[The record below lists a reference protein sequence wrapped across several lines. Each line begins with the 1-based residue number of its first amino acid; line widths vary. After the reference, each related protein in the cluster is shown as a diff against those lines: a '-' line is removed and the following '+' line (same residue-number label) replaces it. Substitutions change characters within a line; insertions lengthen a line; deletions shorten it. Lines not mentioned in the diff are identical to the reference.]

1 MAQNEYDV
9 DIKLSLENS
18 IDSLT
23 SKLDRVNKKIEEKI
37 VSYQRQFQKIKTPD
51 KGTEQDYI
59 KSQMST
65 DQMYVDLSSKKQK
78 YTKGLEAAKALKGK
92 IQAVDTAGIQTE
104 LLTLVD
110 NLPYINELLPILKEA
125 RIKTADLAKTV
136 KLAKSE
142 ADKIKTAKA
151 VSKPKVM
158 SESSTKLT
166 TVPQTQKKRP
176 VVVVP
181 DDVTDRDSYRQ
192 AKELIEARKAN
203 NLKYGANKTLP
214 AYDKTRKMIAE
225 SESRGHAKYT
235 QEEAQQIFEMV
246 MNEEELK
253 KMVSSK
259 PRGGAI
265 EKGKAYLTRNGY
277 GTFLPKDS
285 TDIVPGGHYSQTEG
299 LMPNE
304 SIKINA
310 PKDWAK
316 VSKLTGVDLGSKY
329 GQASMFQVD
338 EYYSQ
343 LQEGVE
349 QLKTQLETAS
359 VEQKPLIEAKLK
371 KLNEAAGIIVSTITE
386 AINNTSVEEIKNK
399 AINNATVRDNGMFGS
414 DFDPDAPYAKIS
426 PLMRE
431 IQGRFGTKPTD
442 FEMGLADNN
451 KPMQR
456 QYEPDVV
463 RKEDLNEAKEKS
475 VAIAEMETKAKETME
490 YLSGQ
495 FWADFSKAL
504 NEHGAEGAT
513 ELVNQ
518 ILAQQKDILRG
529 NVEESKDLHF
539 GSEIGDIGRD
549 NGEGTFNR
557 QLEIPIYDDD
567 KTGSGTE
574 LEAQAEEFQQESAQA
589 KQKMTS
595 SIKSFTEAIL
605 KVVDFEYENAMDS
618 SSRVGLGKLK
628 EKLEKNLGAFYNPDE
643 KSIQQN
649 YDESFNRAARLLTI
663 GPMQVQNWQT
673 YADKTGIS
681 FQQSVKRTTSA
692 MEPDEKDEF
701 LADVSESVKAYNRFK
716 AVIKDDWSNLDDA
729 LNAALSADNKETR
742 EIIAQ
747 INSFKGDSQ
756 KWENWKSAFIQEMT
770 PGGPSANVGG
780 DVSQKVDKGM
790 PLPLDAASYGKLSPK
805 ARNIQG
811 HGLGQAI
818 LGTFGTTDVEE
829 GIKRG
834 EERLKQL
841 ETFVDKAEEKYSEA
855 QATIERIQQEY
866 GTHITDKGTIVDF
879 DLPLW
884 ADENTSKKDIRKKT
898 NIDINQ
904 YQKAQEIVDNQPGG
918 QQEIDYVKALLS
930 QLYDAR
936 DRRNLALATQNAKTV
951 TVPEDLTGNSSTF
964 LAPVDRAQ
972 DERNQEMA
980 KQLGLLKEEEQQAK
994 QTEQA
999 VVEAENNKQEEVAQT
1014 TAEVEK
1020 QVESVKQQEEGS
1032 ATATT
1037 IPMEEPVPTVQEP
1050 IEEVQSNIPD
1060 HVNSLQESIDKEKE
1074 KLAVSKDL
1082 TEQLV
1087 KESEAFKMVQEAVMG
1102 EVEATNK
1109 ATEGEID
1116 WAKRVAEIK
1125 QELRDT
1131 AKALE
1136 EKKAAEEKVKS
1147 KEESKPKEEEVSNPF
1162 TNFTDDELRNAGRV
1176 PLSGG
1181 EMVSY
1186 GGGKKES
1193 QLISKYLAEYQKRL
1207 NLGKEVNAIAY
1218 KINELSKDGTKAS
1231 EQELANLKEQFESKK
1246 KAYDAQ
1252 IQYMEDNDLIKTVE
1266 QAGGQSQTRIGN
1278 VILSARGAENV
1289 KQKSSVIKGNYLTSD
1304 SKNVRTADKA
1314 RASEEKKSLNNA
1326 IDRQKDYNALIQEE
1340 YELKRRIQGSSGD
1353 KQVEQQNRL
1362 VEVRQELQAYSDMS
1376 TKINENGQLI
1386 GQQVDKQKLLDQLAQ
1401 STYLTEQD
1409 RAKKEREI
1417 NNLYS
1422 EQQAKLSRFKIQNAQ
1437 SAGSNTANTAQE
1449 INKYLKSLEQIGT
1462 LEREKARLQMKGGSL
1477 SGMAAIENRSLISNY
1492 DRQISSLQNQYSFKQ
1507 LADGR
1512 TTLNGIELTE
1522 EEINRIEQERSKI
1535 LDRNNAKM
1543 AQTQE
1548 TVQQTKGFLKKLKDN
1563 FYQSFQQIGSY
1574 VMSLFSFQGIE
1585 RAFSAVINR
1594 TSELDSKMVD
1604 LQIASGYTREEVSG
1618 MMLDFNKLGKQ
1629 IGKTTSEIA
1638 EAAND
1643 WLRAGYDGAAAS
1655 QLTEA
1660 SMNLSTLGMINSAD
1674 ATSYLISVMKGWK
1687 LEVNDIDE
1695 VVDRLVKVDM
1705 AAAIS
1710 AGDLAEAM
1718 SRANNSAQMAG
1729 STLDRYIGYLTTMT
1743 DVTQKSAASIGE
1755 SMKTVYSRY
1764 QNIAAG
1770 KFVAAQSDIESENY
1784 NEDEWSN
1791 LNDVE
1796 KALGSLG
1803 IKIRDSVDNFR
1814 NFDDVI
1820 DEITSKWSSFSDVQ
1834 QSGIATALAGTR
1846 QRENLITMFENFDL
1860 VQKYEQIAANSY
1872 GTAAKKMEAYTDSVE
1887 AARQRITT
1895 SVEKFVLSI
1904 STSKL
1909 IKKVYNVV
1917 ADLTENIYALSGAIV
1932 GFLLLFNTSGT
1943 VNSFFGG
1950 VGKVQ
1955 QKLVNYSLSQIKL
1968 GQSNQD
1974 LIHGAN
1980 DVRNYRSGIVANV
1993 EESFIVAQKEAFSK
2007 SMTKTIDGL
2016 DTLTEETRTMLKDG
2030 MIPCQNSLL
2039 GLTKA
2044 QKEEMSSLLLRTST
2058 AAQDVA
2064 VRQANMANLISTTA
2078 AEAILGTVT
2087 EQKKEAVLRAIIQE
2101 NETTATEERLQQAMQ
2116 EETYRRQA
2124 AARILDTETPEQI
2137 RTGLGGNLG
2146 ASSRMSIWTAAR
2158 DTAISAGSMAIGVG
2172 LGNRAGNLFGE
2183 TGKTI
2188 GMSIGGVAGNVIGSQ
2203 IVSKLASGVRMKAA
2217 LASVGGGWAIV
2228 GVGIVAAIAGG
2239 MKDAFDKKKKEL
2251 AEAASE
2257 AAQTYTDTLNASA
2270 EAINFDKLV
2279 SGVDY
2284 LGRNISLTEEEYQSF
2299 LDSSNALAESFPDL
2313 VVRTDEFGN
2322 KLIGP
2327 DGLEGKVGAVTEK
2340 VNEMTDS
2347 AKEFADTELFKRQ
2360 NVTWFGIPLGQKSG
2374 FSNAFDEQRKVIQ
2387 SAKNALY
2394 SNGASYGVTTMGWG
2408 ITQDIDN
2415 KESLLKNMETQG
2427 IDKNSSE
2434 YQNLKKQINDLKANR
2449 NALLE
2454 DISNA
2459 SETLAEYTDQLIS
2472 YASTANGI
2480 KDLGNNFSGLQDQ
2493 IDAFNDQQ
2501 KNILNNSIKIAVKDI
2516 SFTNEKEYEQK
2527 VLALVKET
2535 STLLEQNPVIA
2546 DIYYGVGEFKT
2557 LGEQQ
2562 DAMEK
2567 MIPIFEEIF
2576 GADGYDDAEKAII
2589 EHLGLKIVVDGDKTS
2604 IEIESLGETFAKGF
2618 ANSVATE
2625 ATAQKWNDFI
2635 GTLTQGQ
2642 YKQLNSLQK
2651 GGWITAGSVYNPGM
2665 VRKMLGVDEY
2675 QTTDIRT
2682 LVNQY
2687 KRKRGNGWFDSN
2699 GRTEAGNTARNEY
2712 SQFQNDLMSNPDE
2725 RSSFS
2730 KYMLSKTEIGEKFA
2744 SYGQD
2749 FMERF
2754 EAMQSQLA
2762 EDIKG
2767 KTPEEVNKA
2776 MNDFYKQLDLES
2788 GLQEEIN
2795 AMKPITEA
2803 IAQQV
2808 FSNID
2813 VDGYIDS
2820 WSELKAAFED
2830 IKGVYDDLA
2839 NAQSE
2844 MNSQGHLQVQ
2854 TVLDLLDSD
2863 ENYIQAL
2870 YVENEQIKLKSNAE
2884 EIMNEVKLR
2893 GLQISLQQ
2901 SIAEKE
2907 LEKAQLESQLRAL
2920 YGKKIYTEAAD
2931 DTVNATDNKIT
2942 AFQAE
2947 SDALADVTNSY
2958 LTLAQAELLAN
2969 KAKLATD
2976 ARSIASMEKQAKG
2989 FTATDTIKSTQL
3001 KQVDRSKIIDY
3012 SAMSDDEYEAQKNY
3026 LERSLKAIA
3035 GEFDYDDKTG
3045 QFSYNMDK
3053 QGHYTEG
3060 VLGMKQHLEG
3070 IVTDIINS
3078 GAKAGKT
3085 FGKVYDSL
3093 KGASKDAKDSVND
3106 LLKALDSLIDKE
3118 WEAMKVWDEDKQ
3130 ESTGYTAYFKRK
3142 RESLAKLAAVA
3153 KSKMDSAKTE
3163 EERADAEK
3171 DYIEYQKAINNLD
3184 DEEIEDKYNLLELQ
3198 GASLDKLIAMQ
3209 KVYIQT
3215 SDTEE
3220 ENIERKKKLLEL
3232 IHQQIELEREVS
3244 EWQRDNNQHFID
3256 RLKGDAYSNPAYDVA
3271 MNNQIDAI
3279 SNEIELTQKN
3289 LNKYYNEA
3297 VQGYIKSGSSY
3308 QDALNLAY
3316 TGNSDA
3322 SKSLRDEMTKY
3333 YDLIDNRAE
3342 LTIQKME
3349 DKADDLNRRLDLM
3362 EKEKPDEWFK
3372 IGDIDSYYTQ
3382 RMDLLQK
3389 QVELYQDTLKDTS
3402 DMTDEQ
3408 IQNIVDSLNEATL
3421 NLKQAQIDNLKDQTD
3436 LQSKQY
3442 DAIVYRIN
3450 LWKDEI
3456 QDAIDA
3462 IKKAYEDEI
3471 KPIQDVSDELE
3482 RQAKLEDLL
3491 AAKKAAAKEK
3501 ERVALNALYKNGYIS
3516 QKPEMVETQER
3527 LKTIIFYFQG
3537 KEVKYGLYL

>member
-9 DIKLSLENS
+9 NIKLNLENS

-23 SKLDRVNKKIEEKI
+23 SKLDRVDKKIEGKI
-37 VSYQRQFQKIKTPD
+37 ISYQKQFQKIKTPD

-65 DQMYVDLSSKKQK
+65 DQAYIDLSSKKKK

-142 ADKIKTAKA
+142 ADKIKTVKT
-151 VSKPKVM
+151 VSKPKVV
-158 SESSTKLT
+158 SEPKATPT

-181 DDVTDRDSYRQ
+181 DDVTDKDSYKQ

-285 TDIVPGGHYSQTEG
+285 ADIVPGGHYSQTDG

-304 SIKINA
+304 SIKVNA
-310 PKDWAK
+310 PKAWAK
-316 VSKLTGVDLGSKY
+316 VSKLTGADLGSKY

-359 VEQKPLIEAKLK
+359 VEQKPLIEAKIK

-399 AINNATVRDNGMFGS
+399 AIANAIVRDNGMFGS
-414 DFDPDAPYAKIS
+414 DFDPDAPYAKTS

-442 FEMGLADNN
+442 FEMELIDNN

-456 QYEPDVV
+456 QYEPEVV
-463 RKEDLNEAKEKS
+463 RKENLSEAKEKAAS
-475 VAIAEMETKAKETME
+475 IAEMETKAKETME

-495 FWADFSKAL
+495 FWTDFSKAL

-518 ILAQQKDILRG
+518 ILAQQKDVLRG

-557 QLEIPIYDDD
+557 QLEIPVYDDD

-574 LEAQAEEFQQESAQA
+574 LEAQAEQFQQESAQA
-589 KQKMTS
+589 EQKMTS

-618 SSRVGLGKLK
+618 SSKVGLGKLK

-649 YDESFNRAARLLTI
+649 YDESFNRAARLLTV

-673 YADKTGIS
+673 YADKTGIT

-701 LADVSESVKAYNRFK
+701 LVDVSESVKAYNRFK
-716 AVIKDDWSNLDDA
+716 AVLKDDWSNLDEA

-756 KWENWKSAFIQEMT
+756 KWESWKSAFKQEMT

-780 DVSQKVDKGM
+780 DTSQKVDKGM
-790 PLPLDAASYGKLSPK
+790 PLPLTAVSHGKLSPK

-884 ADENTSKKDIRKKT
+884 ADKNTSKKDIRKKT

-936 DRRNLALATQNAKTV
+936 DRRNLALATQNAKVITA
-951 TVPEDLTGNSSTF
+951 PEDLTGNSSTF
-964 LAPVDRAQ
+964 LAPTDKAQ

-1014 TAEVEK
+1014 TAEVKK

-1037 IPMEEPVPTVQEP
+1037 IPMEETVPIVQEP

-1074 KLAVSKDL
+1074 KLVVSKDL

-1109 ATEGEID
+1109 ATEGETD

-1136 EKKAAEEKVKS
+1136 EKKAAEEKKP

-1186 GGGKKES
+1186 GGGRKES

-1252 IQYMEDNDLIKTVE
+1252 VQYMEDNDLVKTVE

-1289 KQKSSVIKGNYLTSD
+1289 KQKSGVIKGNYLTSD

-1340 YELKRRIQGSSGD
+1340 YELKRKIQGSSGD

-1362 VEVRQELQAYSDMS
+1362 AEVRQELQAYSDMS

-1386 GQQVDKQKLLDQLAQ
+1386 GQQADKQKLLDQLAQ

-1422 EQQAKLSRFKIQNAQ
+1422 EQQAKLSRFKMQNAQ
-1437 SAGSNTANTAQE
+1437 SAGSNTVNTTQE

-1492 DRQISSLQNQYSFKQ
+1492 DRQISGLQNQYSFKQ

-1548 TVQQTKGFLKKLKDN
+1548 TVQQTKGFLEKLKDN

-1655 QLTEA
+1655 QLTQA

-1687 LEVNDIDE
+1687 LEANEIDD

-1705 AAAIS
+1705 AAA
-1710 AGDLAEAM
+1710 
-1718 SRANNSAQMAG
+1718 
-1729 STLDRYIGYLTTMT
+1729 
-1743 DVTQKSAASIGE
+1743 
-1755 SMKTVYSRY
+1755 
-1764 QNIAAG
+1764 
-1770 KFVAAQSDIESENY
+1770 
-1784 NEDEWSN
+1784 
-1791 LNDVE
+1791 
-1796 KALGSLG
+1796 
-1803 IKIRDSVDNFR
+1803 
-1814 NFDDVI
+1814 
-1820 DEITSKWSSFSDVQ
+1820 
-1834 QSGIATALAGTR
+1834 
-1846 QRENLITMFENFDL
+1846 
-1860 VQKYEQIAANSY
+1860 
-1872 GTAAKKMEAYTDSVE
+1872 
-1887 AARQRITT
+1887 
-1895 SVEKFVLSI
+1895 
-1904 STSKL
+1904 
-1909 IKKVYNVV
+1909 
-1917 ADLTENIYALSGAIV
+1917 
-1932 GFLLLFNTSGT
+1932 
-1943 VNSFFGG
+1943 
-1950 VGKVQ
+1950 
-1955 QKLVNYSLSQIKL
+1955 
-1968 GQSNQD
+1968 
-1974 LIHGAN
+1974 
-1980 DVRNYRSGIVANV
+1980 
-1993 EESFIVAQKEAFSK
+1993 
-2007 SMTKTIDGL
+2007 
-2016 DTLTEETRTMLKDG
+2016 
-2030 MIPCQNSLL
+2030 
-2039 GLTKA
+2039 
-2044 QKEEMSSLLLRTST
+2044 
-2058 AAQDVA
+2058 
-2064 VRQANMANLISTTA
+2064 
-2078 AEAILGTVT
+2078 
-2087 EQKKEAVLRAIIQE
+2087 
-2101 NETTATEERLQQAMQ
+2101 
-2116 EETYRRQA
+2116 
-2124 AARILDTETPEQI
+2124 
-2137 RTGLGGNLG
+2137 
-2146 ASSRMSIWTAAR
+2146 
-2158 DTAISAGSMAIGVG
+2158 
-2172 LGNRAGNLFGE
+2172 
-2183 TGKTI
+2183 
-2188 GMSIGGVAGNVIGSQ
+2188 
-2203 IVSKLASGVRMKAA
+2203 
-2217 LASVGGGWAIV
+2217 
-2228 GVGIVAAIAGG
+2228 
-2239 MKDAFDKKKKEL
+2239 
-2251 AEAASE
+2251 
-2257 AAQTYTDTLNASA
+2257 
-2270 EAINFDKLV
+2270 
-2279 SGVDY
+2279 
-2284 LGRNISLTEEEYQSF
+2284 
-2299 LDSSNALAESFPDL
+2299 
-2313 VVRTDEFGN
+2313 
-2322 KLIGP
+2322 
-2327 DGLEGKVGAVTEK
+2327 
-2340 VNEMTDS
+2340 
-2347 AKEFADTELFKRQ
+2347 
-2360 NVTWFGIPLGQKSG
+2360 
-2374 FSNAFDEQRKVIQ
+2374 
-2387 SAKNALY
+2387 
-2394 SNGASYGVTTMGWG
+2394 
-2408 ITQDIDN
+2408 
-2415 KESLLKNMETQG
+2415 
-2427 IDKNSSE
+2427 
-2434 YQNLKKQINDLKANR
+2434 
-2449 NALLE
+2449 
-2454 DISNA
+2454 
-2459 SETLAEYTDQLIS
+2459 
-2472 YASTANGI
+2472 
-2480 KDLGNNFSGLQDQ
+2480 
-2493 IDAFNDQQ
+2493 
-2501 KNILNNSIKIAVKDI
+2501 
-2516 SFTNEKEYEQK
+2516 
-2527 VLALVKET
+2527 
-2535 STLLEQNPVIA
+2535 
-2546 DIYYGVGEFKT
+2546 
-2557 LGEQQ
+2557 
-2562 DAMEK
+2562 
-2567 MIPIFEEIF
+2567 
-2576 GADGYDDAEKAII
+2576 
-2589 EHLGLKIVVDGDKTS
+2589 
-2604 IEIESLGETFAKGF
+2604 
-2618 ANSVATE
+2618 
-2625 ATAQKWNDFI
+2625 
-2635 GTLTQGQ
+2635 
-2642 YKQLNSLQK
+2642 
-2651 GGWITAGSVYNPGM
+2651 
-2665 VRKMLGVDEY
+2665 
-2675 QTTDIRT
+2675 
-2682 LVNQY
+2682 
-2687 KRKRGNGWFDSN
+2687 
-2699 GRTEAGNTARNEY
+2699 
-2712 SQFQNDLMSNPDE
+2712 
-2725 RSSFS
+2725 
-2730 KYMLSKTEIGEKFA
+2730 
-2744 SYGQD
+2744 
-2749 FMERF
+2749 
-2754 EAMQSQLA
+2754 
-2762 EDIKG
+2762 
-2767 KTPEEVNKA
+2767 
-2776 MNDFYKQLDLES
+2776 
-2788 GLQEEIN
+2788 
-2795 AMKPITEA
+2795 
-2803 IAQQV
+2803 
-2808 FSNID
+2808 
-2813 VDGYIDS
+2813 
-2820 WSELKAAFED
+2820 
-2830 IKGVYDDLA
+2830 
-2839 NAQSE
+2839 
-2844 MNSQGHLQVQ
+2844 
-2854 TVLDLLDSD
+2854 
-2863 ENYIQAL
+2863 
-2870 YVENEQIKLKSNAE
+2870 
-2884 EIMNEVKLR
+2884 
-2893 GLQISLQQ
+2893 
-2901 SIAEKE
+2901 
-2907 LEKAQLESQLRAL
+2907 
-2920 YGKKIYTEAAD
+2920 
-2931 DTVNATDNKIT
+2931 
-2942 AFQAE
+2942 
-2947 SDALADVTNSY
+2947 
-2958 LTLAQAELLAN
+2958 
-2969 KAKLATD
+2969 
-2976 ARSIASMEKQAKG
+2976 
-2989 FTATDTIKSTQL
+2989 
-3001 KQVDRSKIIDY
+3001 
-3012 SAMSDDEYEAQKNY
+3012 
-3026 LERSLKAIA
+3026 
-3035 GEFDYDDKTG
+3035 
-3045 QFSYNMDK
+3045 
-3053 QGHYTEG
+3053 
-3060 VLGMKQHLEG
+3060 
-3070 IVTDIINS
+3070 
-3078 GAKAGKT
+3078 
-3085 FGKVYDSL
+3085 
-3093 KGASKDAKDSVND
+3093 
-3106 LLKALDSLIDKE
+3106 
-3118 WEAMKVWDEDKQ
+3118 
-3130 ESTGYTAYFKRK
+3130 
-3142 RESLAKLAAVA
+3142 
-3153 KSKMDSAKTE
+3153 
-3163 EERADAEK
+3163 
-3171 DYIEYQKAINNLD
+3171 
-3184 DEEIEDKYNLLELQ
+3184 
-3198 GASLDKLIAMQ
+3198 
-3209 KVYIQT
+3209 
-3215 SDTEE
+3215 
-3220 ENIERKKKLLEL
+3220 
-3232 IHQQIELEREVS
+3232 
-3244 EWQRDNNQHFID
+3244 
-3256 RLKGDAYSNPAYDVA
+3256 
-3271 MNNQIDAI
+3271 
-3279 SNEIELTQKN
+3279 
-3289 LNKYYNEA
+3289 
-3297 VQGYIKSGSSY
+3297 
-3308 QDALNLAY
+3308 
-3316 TGNSDA
+3316 
-3322 SKSLRDEMTKY
+3322 
-3333 YDLIDNRAE
+3333 
-3342 LTIQKME
+3342 
-3349 DKADDLNRRLDLM
+3349 
-3362 EKEKPDEWFK
+3362 
-3372 IGDIDSYYTQ
+3372 
-3382 RMDLLQK
+3382 
-3389 QVELYQDTLKDTS
+3389 
-3402 DMTDEQ
+3402 
-3408 IQNIVDSLNEATL
+3408 
-3421 NLKQAQIDNLKDQTD
+3421 
-3436 LQSKQY
+3436 
-3442 DAIVYRIN
+3442 
-3450 LWKDEI
+3450 
-3456 QDAIDA
+3456 
-3462 IKKAYEDEI
+3462 
-3471 KPIQDVSDELE
+3471 
-3482 RQAKLEDLL
+3482 
-3491 AAKKAAAKEK
+3491 
-3501 ERVALNALYKNGYIS
+3501 
-3516 QKPEMVETQER
+3516 
-3527 LKTIIFYFQG
+3527 
-3537 KEVKYGLYL
+3537 

>member
-23 SKLDRVNKKIEEKI
+23 SKLDRVDKKIEEKI
-37 VSYQRQFQKIKTPD
+37 ASYQRQFQKIKTPD

-142 ADKIKTAKA
+142 ADKIKTVKT
-151 VSKPKVM
+151 VSKPKVV
-158 SESSTKLT
+158 SESSAKPT
-166 TVPQTQKKRP
+166 TVPQPQKKRP

-181 DDVTDRDSYRQ
+181 DDVTDKDSYRQ

-225 SESRGHAKYT
+225 SETRGHAKYT

-285 TDIVPGGHYSQTEG
+285 TNIVPGGHYSQTEG

-310 PKDWAK
+310 PKAWTK
-316 VSKLTGVDLGSKY
+316 VSKLTGVDLGSNY
-329 GQASMFQVD
+329 GQASMFQID

-349 QLKTQLETAS
+349 QLKAQLETAS
-359 VEQKPLIEAKLK
+359 AEQKPLIEAKLK
-371 KLNEAAGIIVSTITE
+371 KLNETAGIIVSTITE

-399 AINNATVRDNGMFGS
+399 AISNATIRDNGMFGS
-414 DFDPDAPYAKIS
+414 DFDPDAPYAKTS

-442 FEMGLADNN
+442 FEMELTDNN

-456 QYEPDVV
+456 QYESEVV
-463 RKEDLNEAKEKS
+463 RKEDLSEAKEKS

-663 GPMQVQNWQT
+663 GPTQVQNWQT

-756 KWENWKSAFIQEMT
+756 KWENWKSAFRQEMT

-841 ETFVDKAEEKYSEA
+841 ETFVDTAEEKYSEA
-855 QATIERIQQEY
+855 QAVIERIQQEY

-884 ADENTSKKDIRKKT
+884 TDENTSKKDIRKKT

-936 DRRNLALATQNAKTV
+936 DRRNLALATQNAKTI

-964 LAPVDRAQ
+964 LAPTDKAQ
-972 DERNQEMA
+972 DERNQELA
-980 KQLGLLKEEEQQAK
+980 KQLGLLKEEEQQSK

-999 VVEAENNKQEEVAQT
+999 VVKAENNKQEEIAQT
-1014 TAEVEK
+1014 TLEIEK
-1020 QVESVKQQEEGS
+1020 QVDIAESQDKENISISDLPLEPLKEEKVPV
-1032 ATATT
+1032 AQ
-1037 IPMEEPVPTVQEP
+1037 EPVVEIQN
-1050 IEEVQSNIPD
+1050 NIPD
-1060 HVNSLQESIDKEKE
+1060 HVNSLQQSIDKEKE

-1082 TEQLV
+1082 TEQLI
-1087 KESEAFKMVQEAVMG
+1087 KESEAFKMVRESVLG
-1102 EVEATNK
+1102 EVDATNK
-1109 ATEGEID
+1109 AAEGETD
-1116 WAKRVAEIK
+1116 WTKRVAEIK
-1125 QELRDT
+1125 KELRDSV
-1131 AKALE
+1131 KAIE
-1136 EKKAAEEKVKS
+1136 EKKAAEEKSKS
-1147 KEESKPKEEEVSNPF
+1147 KEKSESKPEEEDFTNPF
-1162 TNFTDDELRNAGRV
+1162 TNFTDDELRNAGRA

-1186 GGGKKES
+1186 GGGRKET
-1193 QLISKYLAEYQKRL
+1193 QLISKYLAEYQKRAT
-1207 NLGKEVNAIAY
+1207 LGKELNALSY
-1218 KINELSKDGTKAS
+1218 KISELSRDGTKAS
-1231 EQELANLKEQFESKK
+1231 EQELANLKEQFDHKK
-1246 KAYDAQ
+1246 QAYDAQ
-1252 IQYMEDNDLIKTVE
+1252 VQYMEDNGLVKTVD
-1266 QAGGQSQTRIGN
+1266 QAGSQSQTRIGN
-1278 VILSARGAENV
+1278 VILSARGAETV
-1289 KQKSSVIKGNYLTSD
+1289 RQKSTVIKGNQE
-1304 SKNVRTADKA
+1304 TADVKNKGA
-1314 RASEEKKSLNNA
+1314 AEKVNATEQKKSLNNA

-1340 YELKRRIQGSSGD
+1340 YELKRKIQGSSGD

-1362 VEVRQELQAYSDMS
+1362 NEVQQELQAYTDMS

-1386 GQQVDKQKLLDQLAQ
+1386 GQQADKQKLLDQLAQ

-1422 EQQAKLSRFKIQNAQ
+1422 EQQAKLSRFKMQNAQ
-1437 SAGSNTANTAQE
+1437 SAGSNIANTAQE

-1548 TVQQTKGFLKKLKDN
+1548 TVQQTKGFLEKLKDN

-1755 SMKTVYSRY
+1755 SMKTVDLC
-1764 QNIAAG
+1764 G
-1770 KFVAAQSDIESENY
+1770 FVA
-1784 NEDEWSN
+1784 
-1791 LNDVE
+1791 
-1796 KALGSLG
+1796 
-1803 IKIRDSVDNFR
+1803 
-1814 NFDDVI
+1814 
-1820 DEITSKWSSFSDVQ
+1820 
-1834 QSGIATALAGTR
+1834 
-1846 QRENLITMFENFDL
+1846 
-1860 VQKYEQIAANSY
+1860 
-1872 GTAAKKMEAYTDSVE
+1872 
-1887 AARQRITT
+1887 
-1895 SVEKFVLSI
+1895 
-1904 STSKL
+1904 
-1909 IKKVYNVV
+1909 
-1917 ADLTENIYALSGAIV
+1917 
-1932 GFLLLFNTSGT
+1932 
-1943 VNSFFGG
+1943 
-1950 VGKVQ
+1950 
-1955 QKLVNYSLSQIKL
+1955 
-1968 GQSNQD
+1968 
-1974 LIHGAN
+1974 
-1980 DVRNYRSGIVANV
+1980 
-1993 EESFIVAQKEAFSK
+1993 
-2007 SMTKTIDGL
+2007 
-2016 DTLTEETRTMLKDG
+2016 
-2030 MIPCQNSLL
+2030 
-2039 GLTKA
+2039 
-2044 QKEEMSSLLLRTST
+2044 
-2058 AAQDVA
+2058 
-2064 VRQANMANLISTTA
+2064 
-2078 AEAILGTVT
+2078 
-2087 EQKKEAVLRAIIQE
+2087 
-2101 NETTATEERLQQAMQ
+2101 
-2116 EETYRRQA
+2116 
-2124 AARILDTETPEQI
+2124 
-2137 RTGLGGNLG
+2137 
-2146 ASSRMSIWTAAR
+2146 
-2158 DTAISAGSMAIGVG
+2158 
-2172 LGNRAGNLFGE
+2172 
-2183 TGKTI
+2183 
-2188 GMSIGGVAGNVIGSQ
+2188 
-2203 IVSKLASGVRMKAA
+2203 
-2217 LASVGGGWAIV
+2217 
-2228 GVGIVAAIAGG
+2228 
-2239 MKDAFDKKKKEL
+2239 
-2251 AEAASE
+2251 
-2257 AAQTYTDTLNASA
+2257 
-2270 EAINFDKLV
+2270 
-2279 SGVDY
+2279 
-2284 LGRNISLTEEEYQSF
+2284 
-2299 LDSSNALAESFPDL
+2299 
-2313 VVRTDEFGN
+2313 
-2322 KLIGP
+2322 
-2327 DGLEGKVGAVTEK
+2327 
-2340 VNEMTDS
+2340 
-2347 AKEFADTELFKRQ
+2347 
-2360 NVTWFGIPLGQKSG
+2360 
-2374 FSNAFDEQRKVIQ
+2374 
-2387 SAKNALY
+2387 
-2394 SNGASYGVTTMGWG
+2394 
-2408 ITQDIDN
+2408 
-2415 KESLLKNMETQG
+2415 
-2427 IDKNSSE
+2427 
-2434 YQNLKKQINDLKANR
+2434 
-2449 NALLE
+2449 
-2454 DISNA
+2454 
-2459 SETLAEYTDQLIS
+2459 
-2472 YASTANGI
+2472 
-2480 KDLGNNFSGLQDQ
+2480 
-2493 IDAFNDQQ
+2493 
-2501 KNILNNSIKIAVKDI
+2501 
-2516 SFTNEKEYEQK
+2516 
-2527 VLALVKET
+2527 
-2535 STLLEQNPVIA
+2535 
-2546 DIYYGVGEFKT
+2546 
-2557 LGEQQ
+2557 
-2562 DAMEK
+2562 
-2567 MIPIFEEIF
+2567 
-2576 GADGYDDAEKAII
+2576 
-2589 EHLGLKIVVDGDKTS
+2589 
-2604 IEIESLGETFAKGF
+2604 
-2618 ANSVATE
+2618 
-2625 ATAQKWNDFI
+2625 
-2635 GTLTQGQ
+2635 
-2642 YKQLNSLQK
+2642 
-2651 GGWITAGSVYNPGM
+2651 
-2665 VRKMLGVDEY
+2665 
-2675 QTTDIRT
+2675 
-2682 LVNQY
+2682 
-2687 KRKRGNGWFDSN
+2687 
-2699 GRTEAGNTARNEY
+2699 
-2712 SQFQNDLMSNPDE
+2712 
-2725 RSSFS
+2725 
-2730 KYMLSKTEIGEKFA
+2730 
-2744 SYGQD
+2744 
-2749 FMERF
+2749 
-2754 EAMQSQLA
+2754 
-2762 EDIKG
+2762 
-2767 KTPEEVNKA
+2767 
-2776 MNDFYKQLDLES
+2776 
-2788 GLQEEIN
+2788 
-2795 AMKPITEA
+2795 
-2803 IAQQV
+2803 
-2808 FSNID
+2808 
-2813 VDGYIDS
+2813 
-2820 WSELKAAFED
+2820 
-2830 IKGVYDDLA
+2830 
-2839 NAQSE
+2839 
-2844 MNSQGHLQVQ
+2844 
-2854 TVLDLLDSD
+2854 
-2863 ENYIQAL
+2863 
-2870 YVENEQIKLKSNAE
+2870 
-2884 EIMNEVKLR
+2884 
-2893 GLQISLQQ
+2893 
-2901 SIAEKE
+2901 
-2907 LEKAQLESQLRAL
+2907 
-2920 YGKKIYTEAAD
+2920 
-2931 DTVNATDNKIT
+2931 
-2942 AFQAE
+2942 
-2947 SDALADVTNSY
+2947 
-2958 LTLAQAELLAN
+2958 
-2969 KAKLATD
+2969 
-2976 ARSIASMEKQAKG
+2976 
-2989 FTATDTIKSTQL
+2989 
-3001 KQVDRSKIIDY
+3001 
-3012 SAMSDDEYEAQKNY
+3012 
-3026 LERSLKAIA
+3026 
-3035 GEFDYDDKTG
+3035 
-3045 QFSYNMDK
+3045 
-3053 QGHYTEG
+3053 
-3060 VLGMKQHLEG
+3060 
-3070 IVTDIINS
+3070 
-3078 GAKAGKT
+3078 
-3085 FGKVYDSL
+3085 
-3093 KGASKDAKDSVND
+3093 
-3106 LLKALDSLIDKE
+3106 
-3118 WEAMKVWDEDKQ
+3118 
-3130 ESTGYTAYFKRK
+3130 
-3142 RESLAKLAAVA
+3142 
-3153 KSKMDSAKTE
+3153 
-3163 EERADAEK
+3163 
-3171 DYIEYQKAINNLD
+3171 
-3184 DEEIEDKYNLLELQ
+3184 
-3198 GASLDKLIAMQ
+3198 
-3209 KVYIQT
+3209 
-3215 SDTEE
+3215 
-3220 ENIERKKKLLEL
+3220 
-3232 IHQQIELEREVS
+3232 
-3244 EWQRDNNQHFID
+3244 
-3256 RLKGDAYSNPAYDVA
+3256 
-3271 MNNQIDAI
+3271 
-3279 SNEIELTQKN
+3279 
-3289 LNKYYNEA
+3289 
-3297 VQGYIKSGSSY
+3297 
-3308 QDALNLAY
+3308 
-3316 TGNSDA
+3316 
-3322 SKSLRDEMTKY
+3322 
-3333 YDLIDNRAE
+3333 
-3342 LTIQKME
+3342 
-3349 DKADDLNRRLDLM
+3349 
-3362 EKEKPDEWFK
+3362 
-3372 IGDIDSYYTQ
+3372 
-3382 RMDLLQK
+3382 
-3389 QVELYQDTLKDTS
+3389 
-3402 DMTDEQ
+3402 
-3408 IQNIVDSLNEATL
+3408 
-3421 NLKQAQIDNLKDQTD
+3421 
-3436 LQSKQY
+3436 
-3442 DAIVYRIN
+3442 
-3450 LWKDEI
+3450 
-3456 QDAIDA
+3456 
-3462 IKKAYEDEI
+3462 
-3471 KPIQDVSDELE
+3471 
-3482 RQAKLEDLL
+3482 
-3491 AAKKAAAKEK
+3491 
-3501 ERVALNALYKNGYIS
+3501 
-3516 QKPEMVETQER
+3516 
-3527 LKTIIFYFQG
+3527 
-3537 KEVKYGLYL
+3537 

>member
-9 DIKLSLENS
+9 NIKLNLENS

-23 SKLDRVNKKIEEKI
+23 SKLDRVDKKIEGKI
-37 VSYQRQFQKIKTPD
+37 ISYQKQFQKIKTPD

-65 DQMYVDLSSKKQK
+65 DQAYIDLSSKKKK

-142 ADKIKTAKA
+142 ADKIKTVKT
-151 VSKPKVM
+151 VSKPKVV
-158 SESSTKLT
+158 SEPKATPT

-181 DDVTDRDSYRQ
+181 DDVTDKDSYKQ

-285 TDIVPGGHYSQTEG
+285 ADIVPGGHYSQTDG

-304 SIKINA
+304 SIKVNA
-310 PKDWAK
+310 PKAWAK
-316 VSKLTGVDLGSKY
+316 VSKLTGADLGSKY

-359 VEQKPLIEAKLK
+359 VEQKPLIEAKIK

-399 AINNATVRDNGMFGS
+399 AIANAIVRDNGMFGS
-414 DFDPDAPYAKIS
+414 DFDPDAPYAKTS

-442 FEMGLADNN
+442 FEMELIDNN

-456 QYEPDVV
+456 QYEPEVV
-463 RKEDLNEAKEKS
+463 RKENLSEAKEKAAS
-475 VAIAEMETKAKETME
+475 IAEMETKAKETME

-495 FWADFSKAL
+495 FWTDFSKAL

-518 ILAQQKDILRG
+518 ILAQQKDVLRG

-557 QLEIPIYDDD
+557 QLEIPVYDDD

-574 LEAQAEEFQQESAQA
+574 LEAQAEQFQQESAQA
-589 KQKMTS
+589 EQKMTS

-618 SSRVGLGKLK
+618 SSKVGLGKLK

-649 YDESFNRAARLLTI
+649 YDESFNRAARLLTV

-673 YADKTGIS
+673 YADKTGIT

-701 LADVSESVKAYNRFK
+701 LVDVSESVKAYNRFK
-716 AVIKDDWSNLDDA
+716 AVLKDDWSNLDEA

-756 KWENWKSAFIQEMT
+756 KWESWKSAFKQEMT

-780 DVSQKVDKGM
+780 DTSQKVDKGM
-790 PLPLDAASYGKLSPK
+790 PLPFDAVSHGKLSPK

-884 ADENTSKKDIRKKT
+884 ADKNTSKKDIRKKT

-936 DRRNLALATQNAKTV
+936 DRRNLALATQNAKVITA
-951 TVPEDLTGNSSTF
+951 PEDLTGNSSTF
-964 LAPVDRAQ
+964 LAPTDKAQ

-1014 TAEVEK
+1014 TAEVKK

-1037 IPMEEPVPTVQEP
+1037 IPMEETVPIVQEP

-1074 KLAVSKDL
+1074 KLVVSKDL

-1109 ATEGEID
+1109 ATEGETD

-1136 EKKAAEEKVKS
+1136 EKKAAEEKKP

-1186 GGGKKES
+1186 GGGRKES

-1252 IQYMEDNDLIKTVE
+1252 VQYMEDNDLVKTVE

-1289 KQKSSVIKGNYLTSD
+1289 KQKSGVIKGNYLTSD

-1340 YELKRRIQGSSGD
+1340 YELKRKIQGSSGD

-1362 VEVRQELQAYSDMS
+1362 AEVRQELQTYSDMS

-1386 GQQVDKQKLLDQLAQ
+1386 GQQADKQKLLDQLAQ

-1437 SAGSNTANTAQE
+1437 SAGSNAVNTTQE

-1492 DRQISSLQNQYSFKQ
+1492 DRQIRGLQNQYSFKQ

-1548 TVQQTKGFLKKLKDN
+1548 TVQQTKGFLEKLKDN

-1604 LQIASGYTREEVSG
+1604 LQIASGYTRDEVSG

-1655 QLTEA
+1655 QLTQA

-1687 LEVNDIDE
+1687 LEAKDIDD

-1705 AAAIS
+1705 AAA
-1710 AGDLAEAM
+1710 
-1718 SRANNSAQMAG
+1718 
-1729 STLDRYIGYLTTMT
+1729 
-1743 DVTQKSAASIGE
+1743 
-1755 SMKTVYSRY
+1755 
-1764 QNIAAG
+1764 
-1770 KFVAAQSDIESENY
+1770 
-1784 NEDEWSN
+1784 
-1791 LNDVE
+1791 
-1796 KALGSLG
+1796 
-1803 IKIRDSVDNFR
+1803 
-1814 NFDDVI
+1814 
-1820 DEITSKWSSFSDVQ
+1820 
-1834 QSGIATALAGTR
+1834 
-1846 QRENLITMFENFDL
+1846 
-1860 VQKYEQIAANSY
+1860 
-1872 GTAAKKMEAYTDSVE
+1872 
-1887 AARQRITT
+1887 
-1895 SVEKFVLSI
+1895 
-1904 STSKL
+1904 
-1909 IKKVYNVV
+1909 
-1917 ADLTENIYALSGAIV
+1917 
-1932 GFLLLFNTSGT
+1932 
-1943 VNSFFGG
+1943 
-1950 VGKVQ
+1950 
-1955 QKLVNYSLSQIKL
+1955 
-1968 GQSNQD
+1968 
-1974 LIHGAN
+1974 
-1980 DVRNYRSGIVANV
+1980 
-1993 EESFIVAQKEAFSK
+1993 
-2007 SMTKTIDGL
+2007 
-2016 DTLTEETRTMLKDG
+2016 
-2030 MIPCQNSLL
+2030 
-2039 GLTKA
+2039 
-2044 QKEEMSSLLLRTST
+2044 
-2058 AAQDVA
+2058 
-2064 VRQANMANLISTTA
+2064 
-2078 AEAILGTVT
+2078 
-2087 EQKKEAVLRAIIQE
+2087 
-2101 NETTATEERLQQAMQ
+2101 
-2116 EETYRRQA
+2116 
-2124 AARILDTETPEQI
+2124 
-2137 RTGLGGNLG
+2137 
-2146 ASSRMSIWTAAR
+2146 
-2158 DTAISAGSMAIGVG
+2158 
-2172 LGNRAGNLFGE
+2172 
-2183 TGKTI
+2183 
-2188 GMSIGGVAGNVIGSQ
+2188 
-2203 IVSKLASGVRMKAA
+2203 
-2217 LASVGGGWAIV
+2217 
-2228 GVGIVAAIAGG
+2228 
-2239 MKDAFDKKKKEL
+2239 
-2251 AEAASE
+2251 
-2257 AAQTYTDTLNASA
+2257 
-2270 EAINFDKLV
+2270 
-2279 SGVDY
+2279 
-2284 LGRNISLTEEEYQSF
+2284 
-2299 LDSSNALAESFPDL
+2299 
-2313 VVRTDEFGN
+2313 
-2322 KLIGP
+2322 
-2327 DGLEGKVGAVTEK
+2327 
-2340 VNEMTDS
+2340 
-2347 AKEFADTELFKRQ
+2347 
-2360 NVTWFGIPLGQKSG
+2360 
-2374 FSNAFDEQRKVIQ
+2374 
-2387 SAKNALY
+2387 
-2394 SNGASYGVTTMGWG
+2394 
-2408 ITQDIDN
+2408 
-2415 KESLLKNMETQG
+2415 
-2427 IDKNSSE
+2427 
-2434 YQNLKKQINDLKANR
+2434 
-2449 NALLE
+2449 
-2454 DISNA
+2454 
-2459 SETLAEYTDQLIS
+2459 
-2472 YASTANGI
+2472 
-2480 KDLGNNFSGLQDQ
+2480 
-2493 IDAFNDQQ
+2493 
-2501 KNILNNSIKIAVKDI
+2501 
-2516 SFTNEKEYEQK
+2516 
-2527 VLALVKET
+2527 
-2535 STLLEQNPVIA
+2535 
-2546 DIYYGVGEFKT
+2546 
-2557 LGEQQ
+2557 
-2562 DAMEK
+2562 
-2567 MIPIFEEIF
+2567 
-2576 GADGYDDAEKAII
+2576 
-2589 EHLGLKIVVDGDKTS
+2589 
-2604 IEIESLGETFAKGF
+2604 
-2618 ANSVATE
+2618 
-2625 ATAQKWNDFI
+2625 
-2635 GTLTQGQ
+2635 
-2642 YKQLNSLQK
+2642 
-2651 GGWITAGSVYNPGM
+2651 
-2665 VRKMLGVDEY
+2665 
-2675 QTTDIRT
+2675 
-2682 LVNQY
+2682 
-2687 KRKRGNGWFDSN
+2687 
-2699 GRTEAGNTARNEY
+2699 
-2712 SQFQNDLMSNPDE
+2712 
-2725 RSSFS
+2725 
-2730 KYMLSKTEIGEKFA
+2730 
-2744 SYGQD
+2744 
-2749 FMERF
+2749 
-2754 EAMQSQLA
+2754 
-2762 EDIKG
+2762 
-2767 KTPEEVNKA
+2767 
-2776 MNDFYKQLDLES
+2776 
-2788 GLQEEIN
+2788 
-2795 AMKPITEA
+2795 
-2803 IAQQV
+2803 
-2808 FSNID
+2808 
-2813 VDGYIDS
+2813 
-2820 WSELKAAFED
+2820 
-2830 IKGVYDDLA
+2830 
-2839 NAQSE
+2839 
-2844 MNSQGHLQVQ
+2844 
-2854 TVLDLLDSD
+2854 
-2863 ENYIQAL
+2863 
-2870 YVENEQIKLKSNAE
+2870 
-2884 EIMNEVKLR
+2884 
-2893 GLQISLQQ
+2893 
-2901 SIAEKE
+2901 
-2907 LEKAQLESQLRAL
+2907 
-2920 YGKKIYTEAAD
+2920 
-2931 DTVNATDNKIT
+2931 
-2942 AFQAE
+2942 
-2947 SDALADVTNSY
+2947 
-2958 LTLAQAELLAN
+2958 
-2969 KAKLATD
+2969 
-2976 ARSIASMEKQAKG
+2976 
-2989 FTATDTIKSTQL
+2989 
-3001 KQVDRSKIIDY
+3001 
-3012 SAMSDDEYEAQKNY
+3012 
-3026 LERSLKAIA
+3026 
-3035 GEFDYDDKTG
+3035 
-3045 QFSYNMDK
+3045 
-3053 QGHYTEG
+3053 
-3060 VLGMKQHLEG
+3060 
-3070 IVTDIINS
+3070 
-3078 GAKAGKT
+3078 
-3085 FGKVYDSL
+3085 
-3093 KGASKDAKDSVND
+3093 
-3106 LLKALDSLIDKE
+3106 
-3118 WEAMKVWDEDKQ
+3118 
-3130 ESTGYTAYFKRK
+3130 
-3142 RESLAKLAAVA
+3142 
-3153 KSKMDSAKTE
+3153 
-3163 EERADAEK
+3163 
-3171 DYIEYQKAINNLD
+3171 
-3184 DEEIEDKYNLLELQ
+3184 
-3198 GASLDKLIAMQ
+3198 
-3209 KVYIQT
+3209 
-3215 SDTEE
+3215 
-3220 ENIERKKKLLEL
+3220 
-3232 IHQQIELEREVS
+3232 
-3244 EWQRDNNQHFID
+3244 
-3256 RLKGDAYSNPAYDVA
+3256 
-3271 MNNQIDAI
+3271 
-3279 SNEIELTQKN
+3279 
-3289 LNKYYNEA
+3289 
-3297 VQGYIKSGSSY
+3297 
-3308 QDALNLAY
+3308 
-3316 TGNSDA
+3316 
-3322 SKSLRDEMTKY
+3322 
-3333 YDLIDNRAE
+3333 
-3342 LTIQKME
+3342 
-3349 DKADDLNRRLDLM
+3349 
-3362 EKEKPDEWFK
+3362 
-3372 IGDIDSYYTQ
+3372 
-3382 RMDLLQK
+3382 
-3389 QVELYQDTLKDTS
+3389 
-3402 DMTDEQ
+3402 
-3408 IQNIVDSLNEATL
+3408 
-3421 NLKQAQIDNLKDQTD
+3421 
-3436 LQSKQY
+3436 
-3442 DAIVYRIN
+3442 
-3450 LWKDEI
+3450 
-3456 QDAIDA
+3456 
-3462 IKKAYEDEI
+3462 
-3471 KPIQDVSDELE
+3471 
-3482 RQAKLEDLL
+3482 
-3491 AAKKAAAKEK
+3491 
-3501 ERVALNALYKNGYIS
+3501 
-3516 QKPEMVETQER
+3516 
-3527 LKTIIFYFQG
+3527 
-3537 KEVKYGLYL
+3537 

>member
-1 MAQNEYDV
+1 MQ
-9 DIKLSLENS
+9 
-18 IDSLT
+18 
-23 SKLDRVNKKIEEKI
+23 
-37 VSYQRQFQKIKTPD
+37 
-51 KGTEQDYI
+51 
-59 KSQMST
+59 
-65 DQMYVDLSSKKQK
+65 
-78 YTKGLEAAKALKGK
+78 
-92 IQAVDTAGIQTE
+92 
-104 LLTLVD
+104 
-110 NLPYINELLPILKEA
+110 
-125 RIKTADLAKTV
+125 
-136 KLAKSE
+136 
-142 ADKIKTAKA
+142 
-151 VSKPKVM
+151 
-158 SESSTKLT
+158 
-166 TVPQTQKKRP
+166 
-176 VVVVP
+176 
-181 DDVTDRDSYRQ
+181 
-192 AKELIEARKAN
+192 
-203 NLKYGANKTLP
+203 
-214 AYDKTRKMIAE
+214 
-225 SESRGHAKYT
+225 
-235 QEEAQQIFEMV
+235 
-246 MNEEELK
+246 
-253 KMVSSK
+253 
-259 PRGGAI
+259 
-265 EKGKAYLTRNGY
+265 
-277 GTFLPKDS
+277 
-285 TDIVPGGHYSQTEG
+285 
-299 LMPNE
+299 
-304 SIKINA
+304 
-310 PKDWAK
+310 
-316 VSKLTGVDLGSKY
+316 
-329 GQASMFQVD
+329 
-338 EYYSQ
+338 
-343 LQEGVE
+343 
-349 QLKTQLETAS
+349 
-359 VEQKPLIEAKLK
+359 
-371 KLNEAAGIIVSTITE
+371 
-386 AINNTSVEEIKNK
+386 IKN
-399 AINNATVRDNGMFGS
+399 
-414 DFDPDAPYAKIS
+414 
-426 PLMRE
+426 
-431 IQGRFGTKPTD
+431 
-442 FEMGLADNN
+442 
-451 KPMQR
+451 
-456 QYEPDVV
+456 
-463 RKEDLNEAKEKS
+463 
-475 VAIAEMETKAKETME
+475 
-490 YLSGQ
+490 
-495 FWADFSKAL
+495 W
-504 NEHGAEGAT
+504 
-513 ELVNQ
+513 
-518 ILAQQKDILRG
+518 KD
-529 NVEESKDLHF
+529 
-539 GSEIGDIGRD
+539 
-549 NGEGTFNR
+549 
-557 QLEIPIYDDD
+557 
-567 KTGSGTE
+567 
-574 LEAQAEEFQQESAQA
+574 
-589 KQKMTS
+589 
-595 SIKSFTEAIL
+595 
-605 KVVDFEYENAMDS
+605 
-618 SSRVGLGKLK
+618 
-628 EKLEKNLGAFYNPDE
+628 
-643 KSIQQN
+643 
-649 YDESFNRAARLLTI
+649 
-663 GPMQVQNWQT
+663 
-673 YADKTGIS
+673 YADATGIS
-681 FQQSVKRTTSA
+681 FKQSINRTRQGFVDKNGDFDSDKA
-692 MEPDEKDEF
+692 DEF
-701 LADVSESVKAYNRFK
+701 MADVTESQIAYRNFTETL
-716 AVIKDDWSNLDDA
+716 KDDWSNFDEAIDK
-729 LNAALSADNKETR
+729 ALSSDSKETR
-742 EIIAQ
+742 EITAQ
-747 INSFKGDSQ
+747 INSFRANPEM
-756 KWENWKSAFIQEMT
+756 WEKWKSNLRQEIT
-770 PGGPSANVGG
+770 PGARSANVRG
-780 DVSQKVDKGM
+780 DASEKVDRAM
-790 PLPLDAASYGKLSPK
+790 PVLTTAKNTGPLSPK
-805 ARNIQG
+805 ARFIQG
-811 HGLGQAI
+811 HGLGQAV
-818 LGTFGTTDVEE
+818 LGTFGTSDIDE

-834 EERLKQL
+834 EARLKSLTEQA
-841 ETFVDKAEEKYSEA
+841 DKAEEKLTGA
-855 QATIERIQQEY
+855 LDTIKRIESEY
-866 GTHITDKGTIVDF
+866 GTHTTDKGTIVDF

-884 ADENTSKKDIRKKT
+884 ADDKTTDKDIRKKT
-898 NIDINQ
+898 NTDINQ
-904 YQKAQEIVDNQPGG
+904 YTAAQEIVDRQNGG
-918 QQEIDYVKALLS
+918 QQEIDYVKTLLNAMYES
-930 QLYDAR
+930 K
-936 DRRNLALATQNAKTV
+936 DRRELSLATQKTPYTLSSLPPAIPQQESQNITFGDNAESLK
-951 TVPEDLTGNSSTF
+951 
-964 LAPVDRAQ
+964 
-972 DERNQEMA
+972 QEA
-980 KQLGLLKEEEQQAK
+980 EQAK
-994 QTEQA
+994 QTEQ
-999 VVEAENNKQEEVAQT
+999 VVIEAENKKQAEIEDTTNSIKEQNAVAQESAAETKAENVDIPIVQET
-1014 TAEVEK
+1014 TPVE
-1020 QVESVKQQEEGS
+1020 ESVNPAVATEHIDGLQQ
-1032 ATATT
+1032 
-1037 IPMEEPVPTVQEP
+1037 
-1050 IEEVQSNIPD
+1050 
-1060 HVNSLQESIDKEKE
+1060 SIDKESQKIQ
-1074 KLAVSKDL
+1074 VSKEL
-1082 TEQLV
+1082 TEQLI
-1087 KESEAFKMVQEAVMG
+1087 KESEAFNMVKEAVTG
-1102 EVEATNK
+1102 ESEAMTK
-1109 ATEGEID
+1109 ATEGETD

-1125 QELRDT
+1125 KELRDS
-1131 AKALE
+1131 AKAIE
-1136 EKKAAEEKVKS
+1136 EKKAAEEKAKTE
-1147 KEESKPKEEEVSNPF
+1147 EESKPKDEEVSNPF

-1176 PLSGG
+1176 SLSGG

-1186 GGGKKES
+1186 GGGKKEN
-1193 QLISKYLAEYQKRL
+1193 QLISKYLAEYQKRAT
-1207 NLGKEVNAIAY
+1207 LGKELNALSY
-1218 KINELSKDGTKAS
+1218 KISELSKDGTKAS
-1231 EQELANLKEQFESKK
+1231 EQELANLKEQFDYKK
-1246 KAYDAQ
+1246 QAYDAQ
-1252 IQYMEDNDLIKTVE
+1252 VQYMEDNGLVKTVD
-1266 QAGGQSQTRIGN
+1266 QAGSQSQTRIGN
-1278 VILSARGAENV
+1278 IILSARGAETV
-1289 KQKSSVIKGNYLTSD
+1289 RQKSTVIKGNQE
-1304 SKNVRTADKA
+1304 TADVKNKGAAEKA
-1314 RASEEKKSLNNA
+1314 NATEQKKSLNNA

-1340 YELKRRIQGSSGD
+1340 YELKRKIQGSSGD

-1362 VEVRQELQAYSDMS
+1362 AEVRQELQTYTDMS

-1386 GQQVDKQKLLDQLAQ
+1386 GQQADKQKLLDQLAQ

-1422 EQQAKLSRFKIQNAQ
+1422 EQQAKLSRFKMQNAQ
-1437 SAGSNTANTAQE
+1437 SAGSNTVNTAQE

-1492 DRQISSLQNQYSFKQ
+1492 DRQISGLQNQYSFKQ

-1548 TVQQTKGFLKKLKDN
+1548 TVQQTKGFLEKLKDN

-1585 RAFSAVINR
+1585 RAFNAVINR

-1604 LQIASGYTREEVSG
+1604 LQIASGYTREQVSG

-1655 QLTEA
+1655 QLTQA

-1687 LEVNDIDE
+1687 LEAKDIDK
-1695 VVDRLVKVDM
+1695 VVDKLTATDM

-1729 STLDRYIGYLTTMT
+1729 STLDRYIGYLTTIT
-1743 DVTQKSAASIGE
+1743 DVTQKSAASVGE
-1755 SMKTVYSRY
+1755 SMKTIYSRY

-1770 KFVAAQSDIESENY
+1770 KFVAAQSDIDSENY
-1784 NEDEWSN
+1784 NEDDWEN

-1796 KALGSLG
+1796 TALGALG

-1814 NFDDVI
+1814 NFDDVMA
-1820 DEITSKWSSFSDVQ
+1820 EIAAKWDSYSDVQ

-1846 QRENLITMFENFDL
+1846 QRENVITMFENFGL

-1872 GTAAKKMEAYTDSVE
+1872 GTAAQKMEAYTDSVE

-1904 STSKL
+1904 KTSSA
-1909 IKKVYNVV
+1909 IKAFYNTV
-1917 ADLTENIYALSGAIV
+1917 ADLTENIYALSAAVV

-1950 VGKVQ
+1950 VGKIQ
-1955 QKLVNYSLSQIKL
+1955 QKLMNYSLSQIKL
-1968 GQSNQD
+1968 GQFNQD

-2039 GLTKA
+2039 SLTKA

-2064 VRQANMANLISTTA
+2064 VRQANMANLISATA

-2087 EQKKEAVLRAIIQE
+2087 EQKKEAVLKAIIQE

-2158 DTAISAGSMAIGVG
+2158 DTAISTGSMASGG
-2172 LGNRAGNLFGE
+2172 FLGNQAGNLFGE
-2183 TGKTI
+2183 AGKTI

-2394 SNGASYGVTTMGWG
+2394 SDGASYGVTTMGWG

-2415 KESLLKNMETQG
+2415 KESLLKKMETQG

-2480 KDLGNNFSGLQDQ
+2480 RDLGNNFSGLQDQ
-2493 IDAFNDQQ
+2493 IDTFSDQQ

-2635 GTLTQGQ
+2635 GTLTQDQ

-2651 GGWITAGSVYNPGM
+2651 GGWITAGSVYNPET

-2712 SQFQNDLMSNPDE
+2712 FQFQNDLMSNPDE

-2776 MNDFYKQLDLES
+2776 MNDFYNQLDLES

-2839 NAQSE
+2839 DAQSE

-2893 GLQISLQQ
+2893 GVQISLQQ

-2920 YGKKIYTEAAD
+2920 YGKKVYTEAAD
-2931 DTVNATDNKIT
+2931 DTINATDNKIT

-2969 KAKLATD
+2969 KAKLATN
-2976 ARSIASMEKQAKG
+2976 ARSIASVEKQAKG

-3001 KQVDRSKIIDY
+3001 KRVDRSKIIDY

-3035 GEFDYDDKTG
+3035 GEFKYDDKTG

-3093 KGASKDAKDSVND
+3093 KGASKGAKDSVND

-3153 KSKMDSAKTE
+3153 KSKMDSAATE

-3198 GASLDKLIAMQ
+3198 GASLDKLIEMQ

-3362 EKEKPDEWFK
+3362 EKQKPDEWFK

-3382 RMDLLQK
+3382 RMDLLQN
-3389 QVELYQDTLKDTS
+3389 QIALYEDALKDTS

-3421 NLKQAQIDNLKDQTD
+3421 SLKQAQVDNLKDQTD

-3462 IKKAYEDEI
+3462 IEKAYEDEI
-3471 KPIQDVSDELE
+3471 KPIQDINDELE
-3482 RQAKLEDLL
+3482 RQGKLEDLL
-3491 AAKKAAAKEK
+3491 AAKKAAQREK
-3501 ERVALNALYKNGYIS
+3501 ERVFREGIGWVYESPIDKRRQAEKDIDDFNRQDKLDDLKKTKDAEVKALKDLSKAWDLYLKELEWDYKEFERINNERILEELMGCETEEEVRKRITDDMQKFNKDALENYKNYNTIFQDNLLTPYKNNLVELQKLYEQTAQLVNSINGLWVNDNNFMTPDQLIAGSASISELDLSHDYSRDMLVAKDESTFWKLADLRNQKASQLGQDLSGNNPKYRSNEQLYKEWKINNAGL
-3516 QKPEMVETQER
+3516 QKSSKLQKNILDKNNNFWSAYNQTDGR
-3527 LKTIIFYFQG
+3527 LKSDSVGTTDKWVNDMCREYVEYNNQYNTLLNQGMSANNAELQTLQQQMSNIQDQIAQRMQLSVEEIQTIGAQMVAAQQNVYQQVMSMNERIQSAYASSLASGGGAVSIGGGLSVSSGRADAVSGKDYIQNEDGSYTDLHTGQTTTKRPSGSNSKNTTSSAFVSENTNGGKGYGTVNASSLRDTANKKLEESKTTGKKVSLGGGVSIDYSKIKNKSYSTGIENGPVTYTGLAMLHGTPGNPEFVLNSDQAYTLLRNMATTKLPETKKVAGAEGQNTQYIVQG
-3537 KEVKYGLYL
+3537 DIVLENTNNPAQFWDDVSKAMSNRHNVTKNR